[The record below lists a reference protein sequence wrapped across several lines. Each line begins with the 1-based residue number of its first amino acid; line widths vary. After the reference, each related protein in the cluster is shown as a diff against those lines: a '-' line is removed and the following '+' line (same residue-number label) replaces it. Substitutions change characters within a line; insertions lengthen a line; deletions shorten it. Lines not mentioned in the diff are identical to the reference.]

1 LLTLRPAARLRQL
14 LPPRRALP
22 MQSDSTL
29 ACCSAWV
36 CHLPPRGND
45 ASGARSAAA
54 RRLPKVPNDDQ
65 QTPSGKRRN
74 ACSRRPGANMNWP
87 NKLPGTHRVP
97 PGREWALWKRLP
109 MIALLGTAIP
119 LLMAA
124 LAWWLAPLQLSGAE
138 HRQLLLYTYRLA
150 GVVLLHWT
158 LIGTLAIGCVIVMLM
173 KGPAYVADAYPL
185 VESDEPR

>member
-1 LLTLRPAARLRQL
+1 
-14 LPPRRALP
+14 LP
-22 MQSDSTL
+22 
-29 ACCSAWV
+29 CW
-36 CHLPPRGND
+36 
-45 ASGARSAAA
+45 
-54 RRLPKVPNDDQ
+54 
-65 QTPSGKRRN
+65 
-74 ACSRRPGANMNWP
+74 
-87 NKLPGTHRVP
+87 
-97 PGREWALWKRLP
+97 
-109 MIALLGTAIP
+109 
-119 LLMAA
+119 AA